1 MVSVIANYRYSGITM
16 SSKEV
21 YVYSQDLI
29 SMDILFFSKI
39 KPKILIQ
46 LTSKKVKSVLTAYDL
61 MPQDHG

>member
-1 MVSVIANYRYSGITM
+1 M